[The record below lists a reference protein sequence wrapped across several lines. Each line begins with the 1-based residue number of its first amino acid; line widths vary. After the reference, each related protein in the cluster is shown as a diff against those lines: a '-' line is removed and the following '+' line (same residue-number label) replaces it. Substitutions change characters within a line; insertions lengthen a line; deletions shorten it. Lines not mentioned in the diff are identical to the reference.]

1 VPMTSRAP
9 LELHPDRLL
18 QPEHGVRAIA
28 RRLYEAVRA
37 LPIVSPHGHVDPRQ
51 LLDDDHFRDP
61 ATLLV
66 TPTTT

>member
-1 VPMTSRAP
+1 MTSRAP
-9 LELHPDRLL
+9 LELHPDRVL

-28 RRLYEAVRA
+28 RRLYEAV
-37 LPIVSPHGHVDPRQ
+37 DPRQ
-51 LLDDDHFRDP
+51 LLDDDHFTDP